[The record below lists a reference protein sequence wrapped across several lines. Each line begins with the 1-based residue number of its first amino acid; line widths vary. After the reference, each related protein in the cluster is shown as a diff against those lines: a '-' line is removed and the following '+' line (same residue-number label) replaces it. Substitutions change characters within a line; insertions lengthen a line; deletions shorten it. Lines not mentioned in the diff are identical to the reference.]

1 MIRPRVYGGD
11 QRAGRGRHRLAHA
24 RETQPGQSASVY
36 GDEGVS
42 QISSVVEISKREAR
56 RMNTFRLRVKWFL
69 ALSCL
74 TGMLAAVAIA
84 SAKTQLRVAYSSI
97 SGAAV
102 VTWLAVDK
110 GLFAK
115 NDLDVELIYVA
126 GSQAMQ
132 SLLGGTTPIG
142 IQGIEPVFRV
152 NAHGSDTVMVLGM
165 VTKPPFSIIVR
176 PEIKDYRELKGK
188 PMGITRYGSSTDMLL
203 RLSLEKW
210 GFKPE
215 VDVPILQMGGVP
227 PILAGMESRKI
238 FGGPLSLPTL
248 ARAKQQG
255 YRELADVAD
264 LVPDYQVAGVVT
276 RRAFIKQNPEAVR
289 GFVKAIA
296 EAMALFRNDP
306 ESVTK
311 VMKERLKITD
321 PLVIEE
327 TQKDYPRYMPKVP
340 YPSRA
345 GIAVIK
351 AFLDRN
357 DPAVRPLSIDNQID
371 NQIVRGLEQSGF
383 FNNLYGAK

>member
-1 MIRPRVYGGD
+1 MKTLR
-11 QRAGRGRHRLAHA
+11 RL
-24 RETQPGQSASVY
+24 RMFL
-36 GDEGVS
+36 
-42 QISSVVEISKREAR
+42 SVVAC
-56 RMNTFRLRVKWFL
+56 L
-69 ALSCL
+69 ATASAGFFV
-74 TGMLAAVAIA
+74 TAA
-84 SAKTQLRVAYSSI
+84 SAKSQLRVAYSSI
-97 SGAAV
+97 SGAGI
-102 VTWLAVDK
+102 VTWLALDK

-152 NAHGSDTVMVLGM
+152 NAHGSDTVMILGI

-176 PEIKDYRELKGK
+176 PEIKDFRELRGK

-238 FGGPLSLPTL
+238 FGGPLSQPTL
-248 ARAKQQG
+248 ARARKEG
-255 YRELADVAD
+255 YRELADVAE
-264 LVPDYQVAGVVT
+264 LVPEYQVAGVVT
-276 RRAFIKQNPEAVR
+276 RRAFIKQNPDVVR

-296 EAMALFRNDP
+296 EAMALFSKDP
-306 ESVTK
+306 ESVRQ
-311 VMKERLKITD
+311 VMKKRFKVDD
-321 PLVIEE
+321 PLVIET
-327 TQKDYPRYMPKVP
+327 TQKEYPRYMPKIP
-340 YPSRA
+340 YPSRT

-351 AFLDRN
+351 SFLDKN
-357 DPAVRPLSIDNQID
+357 EPAVRSLSIDDQID
-371 NQIVRGLEQSGF
+371 NQIIRELEQSGF
-383 FNNLYGAK
+383 FNSLYRSK

>member
-1 MIRPRVYGGD
+1 MK
-11 QRAGRGRHRLAHA
+11 AC
-24 RETQPGQSASVY
+24 
-36 GDEGVS
+36 
-42 QISSVVEISKREAR
+42 SKR
-56 RMNTFRLRVKWFL
+56 
-69 ALSCL
+69 ALLIVTL
-74 TGMLAAVAIA
+74 TLFTSTVLNLLPVAA

-152 NAHGSDTVMVLGM
+152 NAHGADSVMILGM

-215 VDVPILQMGGVP
+215 TDVPILQMGGVP
-227 PILAGMESRKI
+227 PILAGMESGKI
-238 FGGPLSLPTL
+238 YGGPLSLPTL
-248 ARAKQQG
+248 ARAKQGG
-255 YRELADVAD
+255 YRELADVSD

-276 RRAFIKQNPEAVR
+276 RRAFIKQNPDVVR
-289 GFVKAIA
+289 NFVKSIA
-296 EAMALFRNDP
+296 EAMAAFRNDP
-306 ESVTK
+306 ESVKK
-311 VMKERLKITD
+311 VMKARLKIDD

-327 TQKDYPRYMPKVP
+327 TQKDYPRYMPRVP

-351 AFLDRN
+351 AFLDKN
-357 DPAVRPLSIDNQID
+357 EPAVRPLAIDDQID
-371 NQIVRGLEQSGF
+371 NQFVRELEQNGF
-383 FNNLYGAK
+383 FKNLYRAR